1 MSGRISSVT
10 SGVYNWCAIVGLL
23 LTLCCFTCAGFANYK
38 DWFSVQTSRTPS
50 FGLWSVCYN
59 GDWGNCLDPLQVNQ
73 YDYDA
78 ALIAARIFIVL
89 SVIVL
94 LFLVVV
100 ASASI
105 LGSQKVNDT
114 NPIIFPVLCI
124 VIVVFQV
131 LGNSIFEGA
140 VRRRVTRNL
149 TPYGFP
155 RVDSEFGWAGISAWL
170 AMGLTCATFVVYIV
184 YFVLHRRATRD
195 LETEGYG
202 QPEDMKMENWR
213 NGENDEE

>member
-1 MSGRISSVT
+1 MDISENLLVDFE
-10 SGVYNWCAIVGLL
+10 YIGLF
-23 LTLCCFTCAGFANYK
+23 LTLCCFTCAGFAHYK
-38 DWFSVQTSRTPS
+38 DWFSVATSRTPS

-59 GDWGNCLDPLQVNQ
+59 GDWGNCLDPLEVNQ

-78 ALIAARIFIVL
+78 ALISARVFIVL
-89 SVIVL
+89 AVITL

-100 ASASI
+100 SSASI

-114 NPIIFPVLCI
+114 NPIIFPILCI
-124 VIVVFQV
+124 ITVVFQV

-155 RVDSEFGWAGISAWL
+155 RVDSVFGWAGVSAWL
-170 AMGLTCATFVVYIV
+170 AMGLTCLTFVVYLV
-184 YFVLHRRATRD
+184 YFILHRRASRE
-195 LETEGYG
+195 LETANGYD

-213 NGENDEE
+213 NDQE